1 MSISLRERF
10 LDICHFK
17 RPGDLWLRDHISE
30 QTLKNWV
37 EQGAPKEI
45 MNPRFHGD
53 YFQYQYRYFLW
64 EIRSGLFA
72 PAWARDRESPTIDLG
87 HGLTF
92 DEIGYLL
99 VPAYEVRFI
108 SEDERTVTH
117 TTGRGQTLKSLKESL
132 KTGWGMS
139 MYVDFAVKDRA
150 SWNEHKKRLDP
161 NTPERWPS
169 DWNAYVQEMNGI
181 SEPLVLDVGG
191 FFWLLTRMGRDRKSI
206 LHVL

>member
-1 MSISLRERF
+1 
-10 LDICHFK
+10 
-17 RPGDLWLRDHISE
+17 
-30 QTLKNWV
+30 
-37 EQGAPKEI
+37 

-92 DEIGYLL
+92 DEMGYLL
-99 VPAYEVRFI
+99 VPAYEVRVI

-117 TTGRGQTLKSLKESL
+117 TTGEGQTLKSLKEAL
-132 KTGWGMS
+132 IMGWGMAQFL
-139 MYVDFAVKDRA
+139 DFPVKDRA
-150 SWNEHKKRLDP
+150 TWNEHKKRLDP

-169 DWNAYVQEMNGI
+169 DWNAYVQKMNAL
-181 SEPLVLDVGG
+181 SEPLSLELGG
-191 FFWLLTRMGRDRKSI
+191 LFGFL
-206 LHVL
+206 